1 MKREENSLPSLHLG
15 RNVQEECDNLSKSR
29 LFQMDHKQD
38 FAGYFILARE
48 ADGKFERRIFSM
60 V

>member
-38 FAGYFILARE
+38 FVGYFILACE
-48 ADGKFERRIFSM
+48 ADSKFERRIFSM

>member
-1 MKREENSLPSLHLG
+1 MPFLHLG

-29 LFQMDHKQD
+29 LFQMDHKRD
-38 FAGYFILARE
+38 VVGYFTLACE
-48 ADGKFERRIFSM
+48 ANSKFERRIFSM

>member
-1 MKREENSLPSLHLG
+1 MPSLHLG

-48 ADGKFERRIFSM
+48 ADSKFERRIFSM